1 MKLKLAHGIP
11 MLALAAAV
19 QNANAA
25 ITVANDIASTGVNT
39 SVQINVLANDSTTQS
54 GSVTLFGW
62 DQESGYGGS
71 ISSTGYGGLVYFPPD
86 GFEGVDTFTYQAYD
100 GVDYGSAVVT
110 VYVGVSAPSDEG
122 ELESAVTGRNNKKT
136 ARMLDNL
143 CEKVQNQQTDGISQD
158 IIAAC
163 GDLSGADR
171 GDLNDIISQITPEE
185 ILVLRHMMSNISQ
198 SHSQRVYQHQDAL
211 RANRSNNMAFNG
223 NTLLLQS
230 YRGGAAGGEQNSRW
244 GMFGSVHVDN
254 AEHDQTEF
262 ESEYEMTGMGA
273 TVGVDYRL
281 SPNLFVGG
289 AVDWSTYEVDYASNG
304 GTVDADVYNVTG
316 FLTWYIDQFS
326 LDVQM
331 GYGSGDFDTERN
343 ITFPTASVAS
353 GSTSSDQYNLSVQ
366 ADWTYAMNALTL
378 RPYLRVDYMTTEID
392 GYEESSGGPWA
403 MQVGSQDVDQVTSS
417 LGLDTTYSMGFN
429 WGVFVPGLKIAA
441 VSESSSDYSPVTFQL
456 VGVTTPDGAFE
467 LQPDTEDSL
476 FYQYDISGVFVLKN
490 GWSTFLSG
498 QFISGY
504 DNFSTYI
511 VSGGVRMEL

>member
-19 QNANAA
+19 QNAHA
-25 ITVANDIASTGVNT
+25 IVTANNDSASTVVGQ
-39 SVQINVLANDSTTQS
+39 SVQINVGANDEYTGNFYQISYEGPFETAYGGT
-54 GSVTLFGW
+54 VTYP
-62 DQESGYGGS
+62 GYGGVLLYQPPADF
-71 ISSTGYGGLVYFPPD
+71 TG
-86 GFEGVDTFTYQAYD
+86 EDTFTYFADD
-100 GVDYGSAVVT
+100 GTGYGDSAVVT
-110 VYVGVSAPSDEG
+110 VTVSAAGDEG

-143 CEKVQNQQTDGISQD
+143 CEKVENQQTDGISSD

-163 GDLSGADR
+163 GDLSRADR

-198 SHSQRVYQHQDAL
+198 SHTQRVYQHQDAL
-211 RANRSNNMAFNG
+211 RANRNNNLAFNG
-223 NTLLLQS
+223 NTLMLQS
-230 YRGGAAGGEQNSRW
+230 YRGGTAGDEQNSRW
-244 GMFGSVHVDN
+244 GMFGSVHSDN

-281 SPNLFVGG
+281 SPDLFVGG

-378 RPYLRVDYMTTEID
+378 RPYLRVDYMSTEID
-392 GYEESSGGPWA
+392 GYVESSGGPWA

-441 VSESSSDYSPVTFQL
+441 VSESSGDYSPVTFQL
-456 VGVTTPDGAFE
+456 VGVTTPDGAFT

-504 DNFSTYI
+504 DDFSTYI
-511 VSGGVRMEL
+511 LSGGVRMEL

>member
-19 QNANAA
+19 QHANAA
-25 ITVANDIASTGVNT
+25 ITVANDIASTSVNA
-39 SVQINVLANDSTTQS
+39 SVQINVLANDTTTQS
-54 GSVTLFGW
+54 GSVSLFGW
-62 DQESGYGGS
+62 DQESSYGGS
-71 ISSTGYGGLVYFPPD
+71 ISSGYGGLVYFPPD

-100 GVDYGSAVVT
+100 GVDYGTAVVT
-110 VYVGVSAPSDEG
+110 VYVGVSAPGDEG
-122 ELESAVTGRNNKKT
+122 DLESAVSGGNNKKT
-136 ARMLDNL
+136 ARMLDSV
-143 CEKVQNQQTDGISQD
+143 CEKVENQQTDGISQD

-163 GDLSGADR
+163 GDLSRADR

-211 RANRSNNMAFNG
+211 RAGRNNNLAFNG
-223 NTLLLQS
+223 NALLLQS
-230 YRGGAAGGEQNSRW
+230 YRGGAAGDEQNSRW
-244 GMFGSVHVDN
+244 GMFGSVHSDN

-353 GSTSSDQYNLSVQ
+353 GSTSSDQYNLSMQ

-403 MQVGSQDVDQVTSS
+403 MQVGSQDMDQVTSS
-417 LGLDTTYSMGFN
+417 LGLDTTYSMGFT

-441 VSESSSDYSPVTFQL
+441 VSEASSDYSPVTFQL
-456 VGVTTPDGAFE
+456 VGVTIPEGAFE

-511 VSGGVRMEL
+511 LTGGVRMEL